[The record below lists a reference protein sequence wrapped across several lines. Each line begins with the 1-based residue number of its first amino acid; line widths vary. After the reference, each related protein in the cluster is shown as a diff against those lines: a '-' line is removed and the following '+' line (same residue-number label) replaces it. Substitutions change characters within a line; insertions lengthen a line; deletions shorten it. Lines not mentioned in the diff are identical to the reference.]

1 MVIEKIL
8 GEQEKLHAFSGVHG
22 TTGYEWLNTITQVLI
37 DGKGSNARRGVA
49 ASQQYAQLEQS

>member
-37 DGKGSNARRGVA
+37 DGKARNRSTRCGGKSA
-49 ASQQYAQLEQS
+49 ICAQT